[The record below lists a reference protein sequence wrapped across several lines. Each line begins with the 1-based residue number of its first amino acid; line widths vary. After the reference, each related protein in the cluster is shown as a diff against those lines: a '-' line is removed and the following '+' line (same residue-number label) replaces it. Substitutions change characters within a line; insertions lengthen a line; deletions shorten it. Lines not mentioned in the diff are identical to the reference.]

1 MNDDTDFETLM
12 AYADGELSPERA
24 QAVEARLAVDAEAR
38 ELVER
43 LRQTRSEL
51 SAEMDALLTEP
62 VPQRLID
69 TVMNHP
75 VGGRA
80 PLTEAVPLH
89 PVEARPLDASAQPAP
104 RAATTG
110 TTATPTVAAN
120 SPSYWP
126 RMAAA
131 ACLALAV
138 GLTTGHW
145 WGQQSGA
152 AAGTDLAQTLQRALQ
167 TLPSGEALA
176 EGGVVVMPVAS
187 FRTANG
193 LACREFEQEAQGR
206 IAHGLACREGDQWV
220 ARALLDRGP
229 AGDTLGSE
237 PAFAPASGEADALAT
252 LLDRLGAGA
261 TLGADEEQRL
271 IEQGWTTGR

>member
-1 MNDDTDFETLM
+1 MNDSDFETLM

-51 SAEMDALLTEP
+51 AAEMDALLTEP

-75 VGGRA
+75 MATTGGQA
-80 PLTEAVPLH
+80 PAANAIPLR
-89 PVEARPLDASAQPAP
+89 PVDAQPLEMSAQPAP
-104 RAATTG
+104 QS
-110 TTATPTVAAN
+110 TTANPTIAAN

-126 RMAAA
+126 RMAVA

-152 AAGTDLAQTLQRALQ
+152 AGGTDLAQTLQRALQ

-187 FRTANG
+187 FRAANG

-206 IAHGLACREGDQWV
+206 MAHGLACREGDQWV
-220 ARALLDRGP
+220 ARAVLDRGP
-229 AGDTLGSE
+229 AGGTLGSE

-261 TLGADEEQRL
+261 TLSADEEQQL
-271 IEQGWTTGR
+271 IAQGWTVGR

>member
-1 MNDDTDFETLM
+1 MNDSDFETLM
-12 AYADGELSPERA
+12 AYADGELSAERA

-51 SAEMDALLTEP
+51 AAQMDALLTEP

-69 TVMNHP
+69 TVMRHP
-75 VGGRA
+75 MGGRV
-80 PLTEAVPLH
+80 PLTEAVPLR
-89 PVEARPLDASAQPAP
+89 PVEARPLDGPVRPAP
-104 RAATTG
+104 QAATTA
-110 TTATPTVAAN
+110 TTATPTVAVN

-145 WGQQSGA
+145 WGQRSGA
-152 AAGTDLAQTLQRALQ
+152 DAGTGLAQVLQRALQ

-187 FRTANG
+187 FRSSNG
-193 LACREFEQEAQGR
+193 QACREFEQEAQGR

-220 ARALLDRGP
+220 ARAVLDRGP
-229 AGDTLGSE
+229 AGGTLGSE
-237 PAFAPASGEADALAT
+237 PAFAPASGEADALDT

-271 IEQGWTTGR
+271 IKQGWTTGR

>member
-1 MNDDTDFETLM
+1 MNDTDFETLM
-12 AYADGELSPERA
+12 AYADGELSAEQA
-24 QAVEARLAVDAEAR
+24 QAVEARLEVDAEAR

-51 SAEMDALLTEP
+51 AAEMDVLLTEP

-69 TVMNHP
+69 TVMHHP
-75 VGGRA
+75 MGAMGGRA
-80 PLTEAVPLH
+80 PATEAVALR
-89 PVEARPLDASAQPAP
+89 PVDARPLDASAQPSS
-104 RAATTG
+104 RA
-110 TTATPTVAAN
+110 TTATTTAAAN

-152 AAGTDLAQTLQRALQ
+152 ATGTDLAQTLQRALQ

-176 EGGVVVMPVAS
+176 AGGVVVMPVAS
-187 FRTANG
+187 FRAASG

-220 ARALLDRGP
+220 ARAVLDRGP
-229 AGDTLGSE
+229 ASGTLGSE

-271 IEQGWTTGR
+271 IEQGWTAGR